1 MKKDSKNKQNSSWR
15 EEAWEEF
22 LSKFWD
28 NRDESVEFVDYTKK
42 DLEKILGKYTKSGQ
56 GEIRIFHYG
65 HEKIKAVKKRG
76 ISKIPISRTKWRI
89 IKSVPILNF
98 IEPKKGGRFKLR
110 NELTEGM
117 IAGVQDTLNGKANPG
132 ETTLLAIANH
142 AGIIADFYNLKERG
156 ILFTGGRQKAGIN
169 LVIDGNNID
178 MKKAQIEIDGGFEW
192 ANIVVIVEMKSSF
205 KQKVFDINQALIPML
220 KWQKLLKHKQVK
232 SLVLLAETKKDYIEY
247 WAFDLVEN
255 KKTKMKVAKSKK
267 YILDV
272 KK

>member
-1 MKKDSKNKQNSSWR
+1 MNKDLKKQRISWK

-28 NRDESVEFVDYTKK
+28 NRDAGVEFVEYTKK
-42 DLEKILGKYTKSGQ
+42 DLENILGKYKKSGQ

-65 HEKIKAVKKRG
+65 HENIEAVKKRG
-76 ISKIPISRTKWRI
+76 ISKIPVSRTKWQI
-89 IKSVPILNF
+89 IRSAPTIKFN
-98 IEPKKGGRFKLR
+98 EPADKLIFNKKNL
-110 NELTEGM
+110 LTDGM
-117 IAGVQDTLNGKANPG
+117 LAGIKETFASKANPG
-132 ETTLLAIANH
+132 ETTLLAIANYM
-142 AGIIADFYNLKERG
+142 GIISDFYSLKEKG

-169 LVIDGNNID
+169 LVINGNSVD

-192 ANIVVIVEMKSSF
+192 ANVVVIVEMKSSF

-247 WAFDLVEN
+247 WAFDLVEDE
-255 KKTKMKVAKSKK
+255 KTKMKVAKSKK